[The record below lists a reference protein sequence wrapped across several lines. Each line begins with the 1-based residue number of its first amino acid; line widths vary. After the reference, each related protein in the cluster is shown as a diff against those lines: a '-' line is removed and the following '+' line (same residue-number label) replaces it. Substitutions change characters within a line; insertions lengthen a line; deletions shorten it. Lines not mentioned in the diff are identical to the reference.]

1 MEPLPA
7 PSGSGGVLECERQ
20 GCSGQAFW
28 GSSPRS
34 LPAGPRAGSGGAHSE
49 GSLAPRSRWPAGHP
63 PSWGGHKTPSWAA
76 IPMAGAPQS
85 VADSLFCT
93 VASRGHSR
101 PCKAQLTARLPLMET
116 GQRTRGQAEGGAVPG
131 RLRGRRDRARAA
143 GDGGKRGCGFGLAG
157 ADVCLQ
163 SHSSKRS
170 PSERPR
176 TAGMWRSLCALFAS
190 GWKSR
195 LIAAGS
201 QPRRLGPA
209 TPRQPTGKGQGVVRP

>member
-85 VADSLFCT
+85 VADSLFCA

-116 GQRTRGQAEGGAVPG
+116 GQRTRGQAEGEPSREGCAGDKTAPEPQVTAGNGAAVSASREQTSAFRVTLQNEAPA
-131 RLRGRRDRARAA
+131 RGRGRPACGDRSVP
-143 GDGGKRGCGFGLAG
+143 CSLLAG
-157 ADVCLQ
+157 
-163 SHSSKRS
+163 S
-170 PSERPR
+170 P
-176 TAGMWRSLCALFAS
+176 G
-190 GWKSR
+190 
-195 LIAAGS
+195 
-201 QPRRLGPA
+201 
-209 TPRQPTGKGQGVVRP
+209 